1 MNYKTKKLPGSI
13 MEITVELTKED
24 FEQYFNN
31 AFNDALKEVDIK
43 GFRKGTAPRELA
55 EKAVDQRAVW
65 EKATNEAVRKTLSGI
80 TQENNWI
87 IIDQPQLNI
96 LPSKEGL
103 KYSGKLVLFPEIKL
117 PDYKKIAEKEI
128 AVIKESIGAISVSD
142 DEIKKTIDWLRE
154 SRATSKSVNRSAKK
168 GDVVDIDFN
177 VSSDGKPLKE
187 IGRNQKD
194 SFVLGQGRLFPEVE
208 EKLVGSSAGSD
219 YNISVAVPNDYWKE
233 DLRGKKLDFEIKV
246 NNVLERDIPPANDEF
261 AQALGKFK
269 NVKELEENIKSG
281 IKQEKE
287 SKEKEKA
294 RVKILEEITE
304 KAEIDA
310 PKVMID
316 RVKSSLR
323 GAEQGGVAK
332 QSQEEQARQRVNSQL
347 VIYKI
352 AEQEGLKPTEEEL
365 KEEKAR
371 ISNQPGIDKSKI
383 NDYTYDILQSRKVFE
398 FLERVDSE

>member
-1 MNYKTKKLPGSI
+1 